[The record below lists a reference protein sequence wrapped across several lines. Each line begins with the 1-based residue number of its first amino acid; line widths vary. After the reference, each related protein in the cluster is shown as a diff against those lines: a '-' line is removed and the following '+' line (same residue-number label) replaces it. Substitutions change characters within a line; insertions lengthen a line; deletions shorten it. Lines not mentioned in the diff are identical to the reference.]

1 MHSRKILRVVLL
13 IAASCAPFSLSCAEE
28 GKPASEFLAVVGDAP
43 DAAPPI
49 ATDLSPALNQA
60 AVEKATLKVADWQ
73 LERVKHDFNR
83 DWTFAALYS
92 GFMAISESTHNPKYR
107 DAMLAMSKGL
117 NWQLADEYHDA
128 NDQAVGRTYLELYLH
143 DHHPEM
149 LAGVRAEMDRLRR
162 GPNEPPKVQF
172 PWWWCD
178 ALFMAPPSWAR
189 MYKATGDVA
198 YLDYMSRE
206 WWATSGR
213 LYDRREHLYFRDA
226 SYLDQKQANGRKLF
240 WSRGNGWVMAGLAG
254 VLESMP
260 DDYPDRPAFV
270 EQLQQMSAAIK
281 AIQGSDGLW
290 RTGLLDADSYVL
302 PENSGSAFFTY
313 ALAWGI
319 NHKILDSSVYTPVVA
334 KAWQGLLSHIYS
346 DGRLGCI
353 QSVSDAPGKFKPTS
367 SYVYGVGAFL
377 LAGSEVEALA
387 QQQN

>member
-1 MHSRKILRVVLL
+1 MQSRKILRVVLL

-73 LERVKHDFNR
+73 LERVKHDLNR

-128 NDQAVGRTYLELYLH
+128 NDQAVGRTYLELYLI

-149 LAGVRAEMDRLRR
+149 IAGVRAEMDRLRR

-213 LYDRREHLYFRDA
+213 LYDRREHL
-226 SYLDQKQANGRKLF
+226 
-240 WSRGNGWVMAGLAG
+240 
-254 VLESMP
+254 
-260 DDYPDRPAFV
+260 
-270 EQLQQMSAAIK
+270 
-281 AIQGSDGLW
+281 
-290 RTGLLDADSYVL
+290 
-302 PENSGSAFFTY
+302 
-313 ALAWGI
+313 
-319 NHKILDSSVYTPVVA
+319 
-334 KAWQGLLSHIYS
+334 
-346 DGRLGCI
+346 
-353 QSVSDAPGKFKPTS
+353 
-367 SYVYGVGAFL
+367 
-377 LAGSEVEALA
+377 
-387 QQQN
+387 